1 MKETCWKNKDF
12 TRTFVSYI
20 KVRFILILKIKINAY
35 FVSCCDVRK
44 CIVSRNIILSA
55 RASYTSY
62 KQNRGNEGYGGNK
75 QKNDLWFFKK
85 MCRKK
90 SKEENRERQGRPQH
104 KFEK

>member
-12 TRTFVSYI
+12 TRTFVTYI

-44 CIVSRNIILSA
+44 CTMLRNIILSA

-75 QKNDLWFFKK
+75 KEIHVFLRKCVRKREKKKN
-85 MCRKK
+85 R
-90 SKEENRERQGRPQH
+90 
-104 KFEK
+104 